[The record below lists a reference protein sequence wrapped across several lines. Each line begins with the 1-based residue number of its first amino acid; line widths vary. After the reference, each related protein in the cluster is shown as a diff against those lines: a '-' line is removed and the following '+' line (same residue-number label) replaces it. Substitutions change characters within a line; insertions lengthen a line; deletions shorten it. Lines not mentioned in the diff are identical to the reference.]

1 MDVAIQK
8 NWLELIKPTE
18 IQSQSS
24 LGHKRSKIEVEPL
37 ERGFGVTLG
46 NALRRVLLSS
56 IRGSAIIAVQ
66 IDGVLHEFSSI
77 AGVREDVTDIVLNT
91 KGIAVRSQV
100 EGLKRLVLDAKGPC
114 EVRAGDISTTGDI
127 QVLNPDHAICTLD
140 DGVEL
145 HMEFLVSSG
154 RGYVPAEKNRTE
166 DAPIGL
172 IPIDA
177 IFSPVKRVA
186 YSVENTRVGQGLDYD
201 KLIMEIETDGT
212 VLPEDALAYSARIL
226 QDQLQVFI
234 NFEEAQPT
242 VVVPEAQT
250 IDFNPAL
257 LKKVDELELSV
268 RSANCLKNDNIVY
281 IGDLLQKTEA
291 ELLRTPNF
299 GRKSLNEIKEVLSHM
314 GLHLGMDIPDWP
326 PENIDD
332 LAKKYDEPSF

>member
-1 MDVAIQK
+1 
-8 NWLELIKPTE
+8 
-18 IQSQSS
+18 
-24 LGHKRSKIEVEPL
+24 
-37 ERGFGVTLG
+37 
-46 NALRRVLLSS
+46 
-56 IRGSAIIAVQ
+56 
-66 IDGVLHEFSSI
+66 
-77 AGVREDVTDIVLNT
+77 
-91 KGIAVRSQV
+91 
-100 EGLKRLVLDAKGPC
+100 
-114 EVRAGDISTTGDI
+114 
-127 QVLNPDHAICTLD
+127 
-140 DGVEL
+140 
-145 HMEFLVSSG
+145 MEFLVSSG

-268 RSANCLKNDNIVY
+268 RSANCLKYVKFVY
-281 IGDLLQKTEA
+281 FGDLVEYCVGVVLG
-291 ELLRTPNF
+291 RGNF
-299 GRKSLNEIKEVLSHM
+299 G
-314 GLHLGMDIPDWP
+314 G
-326 PENIDD
+326 
-332 LAKKYDEPSF
+332 